1 MEERR
6 EYDVLKI
13 VRHSE
18 RCYLSSDRIRG
29 MPLVRWLKHHTL
41 ISKEQAFLWMKEL
54 IDELSCFHQT
64 KDNLCYQYLNPYS
77 IIVGENDRWY
87 LLDLNSEDQEEMYRL
102 MQRRSVREQFLP
114 ADNLYYQKS
123 SVRCDLYGIGR
134 TIQYLL
140 SVAAIEPKFRRTEE
154 RRLQII
160 ISRCLDQDSKNAFR
174 DMAELSEQFSKIY
187 PPKEKKNNKKW
198 IILMFGMIFVLFAA
212 FFGRKVYR
220 SQIGNDVEQQS
231 NVSEEALE
239 NEVDYVKELIEKN
252 DRTSK
257 EKEQMK
263 EEADEREK
271 ELLYELILMNFKM
284 ENFNQCRKYLEEIKE
299 KDSFSEEFDRLCG
312 YVGGE
317 IEIYPERE
325 LEILLVRLEE
335 ENPNREDKRFDY
347 CFLKGFLLLTDDQA
361 KEEVKRLAQACVSSD
376 EWKEWAGEELVQEVT
391 AMSIDQETEDDQ
403 ENTQEDSE
411 SVAESEIEE

>member
-6 EYDVLKI
+6 EYDVFKI

-18 RCYLSSDRIRG
+18 RCYLSTDRIRG

-41 ISKEQAFLWMKEL
+41 ISKEQAFLWIKEL
-54 IDELSCFHQT
+54 IDELACFHQT
-64 KDNLCYQYLNPYS
+64 RDDRCYQYLNPYS

-114 ADNLYYQKS
+114 ADNLYYQKA
-123 SVRCDLYGIGR
+123 SVRCDLYAIGR

-140 SVAAIEPKFRRTEE
+140 SVAAIEPKLGRTEE

-160 ISRCLDQDSKNAFR
+160 ISRCLGQDSKNVFR
-174 DMAELSEQFSKIY
+174 DMKELSEQFSKIY

-198 IILMFGMIFVLFAA
+198 IILMSGVIIALFAA
-212 FFGRKVYR
+212 FFGRKIYR
-220 SQIGNDVEQQS
+220 SQSGNDAEQQS
-231 NVSEEALE
+231 FVSEEALE

-284 ENFNQCRKYLEEIKE
+284 ENYGQCRKYLEEMKE
-299 KDSFSEEFDRLCG
+299 KDSFSKEFDRLCG

-317 IEIYPERE
+317 SEVYPERE
-325 LEILLVRLEE
+325 LEILLERLEE
-335 ENPNREDKRFDY
+335 ENPNRGDKRFDY
-347 CFLKGFLLLTDDQA
+347 CFLKGFLLLNDDRA
-361 KEEVKRLAQACVSSD
+361 KEEVKRLAQSCVSSD

-391 AMSIDQETEDDQ
+391 AMSTDKETEDDKETADNQ

-411 SVAESEIEE
+411 GAE